1 MIIAS
6 LLTAASL
13 LLQPEAENLTGRVEA
28 FDGVV
33 VDYDERSVEVAGFMP
48 VDVSHEETPDVW
60 IELIAEAHGVRDFEA
75 LISLETEARN
85 VHAAL
90 LMLGLEPGSPGRIDV
105 DHSKED
111 SPLTRVDPTGP
122 ELSVRIRFE
131 RDGTMV
137 TEDPTTWVHDP
148 ETGQVFS
155 DLKPRFF
162 FGGSSFRTFEGEEWY
177 MARVE
182 GTVVGLCTF
191 GTIDGGTEI
200 VGCTPVLSPHSDM
213 GDPVWYTINELVPAY
228 GTELTLVLTVVEED
242 TGEEAGVSE
251 ERGE

>member
-6 LLTAASL
+6 LLTAASVL
-13 LLQPEAENLTGRVEA
+13 WQPESDVPTGRVEV

-33 VDYDERSVEVAGFMP
+33 VDYDSRAVEVAGFMP
-48 VDVSHEETPDVW
+48 VDVSHEETPDIM
-60 IELIAEAHGVRDFEA
+60 IELFAEAHGVRDFEA
-75 LISLETEARN
+75 LISLDTEARN

-105 DHSKED
+105 DHSKEG
-111 SPLTRVDPTGP
+111 SPLKRVDPTGP
-122 ELSVRIRFE
+122 ELSVRIRYE
-131 RDGTMV
+131 KDGALV
-137 TEDPTTWVHDP
+137 TQDPTKWVHDP
-148 ETGQVFS
+148 ETGQAFS
-155 DLKPRFF
+155 DLKPRFY
-162 FGGSSFRTFEGEEWY
+162 FGGSSFREFEGSEWF

-213 GDPVWYTINELVPAY
+213 GDPVWYTINELVPPY
-228 GTELTLVLTVVEED
+228 GTEMTLVLTVVNSDADEDDGISDQPEE
-242 TGEEAGVSE
+242 
-251 ERGE
+251 